1 MTEAAGEEGN
11 DDCPPP
17 PQFAGARVRE
27 MPIVNRKGLHAR
39 ATAKF
44 VQCVDRFNAEIK
56 VTRCGETVGGDSIMG
71 ILTLGAGMG
80 TTITVS
86 ALGEQ
91 AEAALDAIE
100 ELVAS
105 RFGEDE

>member
-1 MTEAAGEEGN
+1 MSDD

-17 PQFAGARVRE
+17 PAFAGAHVRE
-27 MPIVNRKGLHAR
+27 MHIVNRKGLHAR

-44 VQCVDRFNAEIK
+44 VQCVDRFDAEIK

-86 ALGEQ
+86 ALGAQ
-91 AEAALDAIE
+91 AEAALAAIE

-105 RFGEDE
+105 RFGEEE

>member
-1 MTEAAGEEGN
+1 MSDE

-17 PQFAGARVRE
+17 PAFAGARVRE
-27 MPIVNRKGLHAR
+27 MHIVNRKGLHAR

-44 VQCVDRFNAEIK
+44 VQCVDRFDAEIK
-56 VTRCGETVGGDSIMG
+56 VTRCGETVGRDSIMG

-91 AEAALDAIE
+91 AEAALDAIA
-100 ELVAS
+100 ELIAS